1 MVEAEAVEAPEAAV
15 ITEEDRV
22 VAVVPVQAVGLLP
35 VVDREA
41 NQVLVLALVADQVD
55 REVDRVVAVQH
66 LPVVADLLR
75 AVVQAQRLNV
85 INFQMEPVRLQIVIQ
100 AEIASLVQ
108 KR

>member
-55 REVDRVVAVQH
+55 REVDQAVAVQR